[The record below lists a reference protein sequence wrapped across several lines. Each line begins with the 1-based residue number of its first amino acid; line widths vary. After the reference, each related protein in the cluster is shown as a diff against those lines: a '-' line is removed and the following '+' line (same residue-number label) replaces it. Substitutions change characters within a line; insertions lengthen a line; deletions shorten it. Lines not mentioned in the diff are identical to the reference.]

1 MEFIGQRSGGRNTG
15 FLSVPEWNV
24 TAIPLPFINILM
36 DFSEVAELDGFTI
49 RFPIPEAY
57 FLHTLIIARKRPPGA
72 KRGKDLEQCTV
83 IMQVINDER
92 LRQVPQGQ
100 RFSKETRRHIAASC
114 EVIGFPLHRIGLP

>member
-36 DFSEVAELDGFTI
+36 DFSAVAELDGFTI

-57 FLHTLIIARKRPPGA
+57 FLHKLIIARKRPFGA
-72 KRGKDLEQCTV
+72 KRGKDLEQCTAIV
-83 IMQVINDER
+83 QVIDDER
-92 LRQVPQGQ
+92 MRQVTQAQ
-100 RFSKETRRHIAASC
+100 RFGKETRRHIAASC
-114 EVIGFPLHRIGLP
+114 DAIGFPLHRIGLS